1 MRALLELPRGGRR
14 RCGTSHSLRPVS
26 GGNPLSGST
35 LRNLALASLTGSVIV
50 IDQLSKQHIME
61 TMRLHESIPIV
72 PNLFSFTYIRNPGA
86 AFGLLAGS
94 SNAFRMVF
102 FGLTSIFALVL
113 LGTIL
118 YRMPEREWMGRLSVS
133 AILGGAVG
141 NLIDRLRF
149 GEVIDFLDV
158 YIDSYHWPAF
168 NVADSAITVGVI
180 FLIIHFMFEKQDV
193 PPVVPEHSSPH
204 TPAP

>member
-1 MRALLELPRGGRR
+1 MTG
-14 RCGTSHSLRPVS
+14 SL
-26 GGNPLSGST
+26 
-35 LRNLALASLTGSVIV
+35 LRNLLLGSLTASVILS
-50 IDQLSKQHIME
+50 DQLTKLHVVQ
-61 TMRLHESIPIV
+61 TMRLHESIPII

-102 FGLTSIFALVL
+102 FGITSIFALVL

-118 YRMPEREWMGRLSVS
+118 YRMPERDWMGRLSVS

-141 NLIDRLRF
+141 NLIDRLRY

-158 YIDSYHWPAF
+158 YIDNYHWPAF

-180 FLIIHFMFEKQDV
+180 FLIIHFMCEKPDV
-193 PPVVPEHSSPH
+193 PPAVSE
-204 TPAP
+204 APVAPPSNS

>member
-1 MRALLELPRGGRR
+1 MRAVCGG
-14 RCGTSHSLRPVS
+14 S
-26 GGNPLSGST
+26 PLSASW
-35 LRNLALASLTGSVIV
+35 LRNMALASVTGSI
-50 IDQLSKQHIME
+50 ILLDQLTKQQIMQ
-61 TMRLHESIPIV
+61 TMRLHESIPVI
-72 PNLFSFTYIRNPGA
+72 PNLFSLTYIRNPGA

-102 FGLTSIFALVL
+102 FGLTSIFALGL

-118 YRMPEREWMGRLSVS
+118 VRMPERDWVGRVSV
-133 AILGGAVG
+133 AGILGGAIG

-158 YIDSYHWPAF
+158 YVESYHWPAF

-180 FLIIHFMFEKQDV
+180 FLIIHFAFEKKPD
-193 PPVVPEHSSPH
+193 PSTASEPTSFP
-204 TPAP
+204 

>member
-1 MRALLELPRGGRR
+1 MPGGD
-14 RCGTSHSLRPVS
+14 
-26 GGNPLSGST
+26 PLSGSIV
-35 LRNLALASLTGSVIV
+35 RNLALASVTGGIV
-50 IDQLSKQHIME
+50 FFDQLSKQQIMQ
-61 TMRLHESIPIV
+61 TMRLHESIPVI
-72 PNLFSFTYIRNPGA
+72 PNLFSLTYIRNPGA

-102 FGLTSIFALVL
+102 FGLTSIFALGL

-118 YRMPEREWMGRLSVS
+118 LRMPEDDWVGRVSV
-133 AILGGAVG
+133 AGILGGAIG

-158 YIDSYHWPAF
+158 YIENYHWPAF

-180 FLIIHFMFEKQDV
+180 FLIIHFAFEKRADPPIAPETSSV
-193 PPVVPEHSSPH
+193 P
-204 TPAP
+204 

>member
-1 MRALLELPRGGRR
+1 LP
-14 RCGTSHSLRPVS
+14 
-26 GGNPLSGST
+26 GGNPLSASI
-35 LRNLALASLTGSVIV
+35 LRNLVLASLTGSVIV
-50 IDQLSKQHIME
+50 TDQLSKLHIVQ
-61 TMRLHESIPIV
+61 TMRLHESIPVI
-72 PNLFSFTYIRNPGA
+72 PNLFSLTYIRNPGA

-118 YRMPEREWMGRLSVS
+118 YRMPERDWMGRLSVS

-158 YIDSYHWPAF
+158 YVENYHWPAF

-180 FLIIHFMFEKQDV
+180 FLIIHFMFEKPDV
-193 PPVVPEHSSPH
+193 SPASPEASSVQ
-204 TPAP
+204 TPGT

>member
-1 MRALLELPRGGRR
+1 MHGPLRYLLLG
-14 RCGTSHSLRPVS
+14 L
-26 GGNPLSGST
+26 
-35 LRNLALASLTGSVIV
+35 LAGAIIA
-50 IDQLSKQHIME
+50 IDQATKLSIVQS
-61 TMRLHESIPIV
+61 MRLNESIPIV
-72 PNLFSFTYIRNPGA
+72 PNLFSLTYIRNPGA

-102 FGLTSIFALVL
+102 FGLTSIFALGL

-118 YRMPEREWMGRLSVS
+118 LRMPEQDWMGRVSV
-133 AILGGAVG
+133 AGILGGAIG

-158 YIDSYHWPAF
+158 YVENYHWPAF

-180 FLIIHFMFEKQDV
+180 FLIVHFAFEKRTE
-193 PPVVPEHSSPH
+193 PPP
-204 TPAP
+204 

>member
-1 MRALLELPRGGRR
+1 VNG
-14 RCGTSHSLRPVS
+14 
-26 GGNPLSGST
+26 PL
-35 LRNLALASLTGSVIV
+35 LRNLLLASVTGAVIV
-50 IDQLSKQHIME
+50 LDQITKLQIMQ

-72 PNLFSFTYIRNPGA
+72 TYIRNPGA
-86 AFGLLAGS
+86 AFGFLAAS

-113 LGTIL
+113 LCTIL
-118 YRMPEREWMGRLSVS
+118 YRMPERDHLGRFSVA
-133 AILGGAVG
+133 AILGGAIG

-158 YIDSYHWPAF
+158 YIDTYHWPAF

-180 FLIIHFMFEKQDV
+180 FLIIHFAFEKKEHPPAAPQDT
-193 PPVVPEHSSPH
+193 SSSVS
-204 TPAP
+204 TA